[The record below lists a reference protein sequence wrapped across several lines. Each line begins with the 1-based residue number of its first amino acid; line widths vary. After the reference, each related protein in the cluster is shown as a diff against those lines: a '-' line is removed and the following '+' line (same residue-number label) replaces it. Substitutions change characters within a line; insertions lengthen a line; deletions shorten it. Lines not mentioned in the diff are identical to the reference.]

1 MTAKYTQVSGLDKGV
16 YCVFFFVVTARY
28 FAREKIMTEKQAT
41 V

>member
-16 YCVFFFVVTARY
+16 YCVFFVVTARY